1 MENALSFGVDI
12 GGSRTKV
19 ALVTRRGEL
28 VAKEIISMADCGRV
42 ENYPKFVA
50 SLCECILRIHSETEC
65 AEIAGIGIGAPNAN
79 GSSGQIVNP
88 VNLWRREDDK
98 LRLFNIAED
107 IRNYLSNSCLQG
119 VEIRITND
127 VNAAALG
134 ELYFGAAQG
143 MSNFV
148 VIAIGTGLGGGII
161 LNGRLIEGSR
171 GRAGEFGHLN
181 AVEHG
186 RLCGCGLRGCLEA
199 YVSAGGIR
207 NTYGE
212 LSKQNNVQLSAEDIF
227 KAASLGDTN
236 AIAAF
241 ESAGK
246 MLGRKLADV
255 VEMLDPEA
263 IFLTG
268 GVAKA
273 GNMLLIPAQNA
284 LRESLPQQYD
294 VELKLSELNDDFAA
308 ARGAAAMYLNKY

>member
-28 VAKEIISMADCGRV
+28 VAKEIISMADSNRV

-79 GSSGQIVNP
+79 GSTGQIVNP

-107 IRNYLSNSCLQG
+107 IRNYLSDSRLQG

-148 VIAIGTGLGGGII
+148 VIAIGTGLGGGIV

-207 NTYGE
+207 NTYVE
-212 LSKQNNVQLSAEDIF
+212 LSGQGDVQLNAEDIF
-227 KAASLGDTN
+227 NAASLGDTN

>member
-28 VAKEIISMADCGRV
+28 IAKEIISMAECRRA

-50 SLCECILRIHSETEC
+50 SLCECILRIHNQTGY
-65 AEIAGIGIGAPNAN
+65 AEVAGIGIGAPNAN
-79 GSSGQIVNP
+79 GLTGEIVNP
-88 VNLWRREDDK
+88 VNLWRGTDDR
-98 LRLFNIAED
+98 LRVFNIVED
-107 IRNYLSNSCLQG
+107 IRNHLSASRLECIG
-119 VEIRITND
+119 IRITND

-134 ELYFGAAQG
+134 EMHFGAAQG

-148 VIAIGTGLGGGII
+148 VVAIGTGLGGGVVI
-161 LNGRLIEGSR
+161 NGQLVEGSR
-171 GRAGEFGHLN
+171 GRAGELGHLN
-181 AVEHG
+181 AVECG
-186 RLCGCGLRGCLEA
+186 RLCGCGLQGCLEA

-212 LSKQNNVQLSAEDIF
+212 LSGKSNVQLSAEEIYE
-227 KAASLGDTN
+227 AASAGDAN
-236 AIAAF
+236 AIATF
-241 ESAGK
+241 EAAGR
-246 MLGRKLADV
+246 MLGRKLAYV
-255 VEMLDPEA
+255 VEILDPEA

-273 GNMLLIPAQNA
+273 GNLLLVSAQNT
-284 LRESLPQQYD
+284 LRESLPRQYD

-308 ARGAAAMYLNKY
+308 ARGAATMLLNKY

>member
-28 VAKEIISMADCGRV
+28 VAKEIISMADCNRV

-50 SLCECILRIHSETEC
+50 SLCECILRIHNQTGY
-65 AEIAGIGIGAPNAN
+65 AEVAGIGIGAPNAN
-79 GSSGQIVNP
+79 GLTGEIVNP
-88 VNLWRREDDK
+88 VNLWRGTDDR
-98 LRLFNIAED
+98 LRVFNIVED
-107 IRNYLSNSCLQG
+107 IRNHLLASSLYG
-119 VEIRITND
+119 VGIRITND

-134 ELYFGAAQG
+134 EMHFGAAQG

-148 VIAIGTGLGGGII
+148 VIAIGTGLGGGIV

-171 GRAGEFGHLN
+171 GCAGEFGHLN

-236 AIAAF
+236 AIVAF